1 MTSRKSSLSLA
12 QPIQMPDDPRDTRI
26 DSNHHAHTIE
36 IFNNPIDQHVV
47 NGTAMAD
54 VRLRPHADNGDGDD
68 DCVDDKDIHLN
79 TVLWQS
85 GTLAT
90 WPAIDLNVLIQ
101 QTITR
106 CTNTLNGKQKI
117 RTAVCK
123 HTESVDS
130 NNSVNLY
137 PRIDTLLA
145 NSKEIIL

>member
-12 QPIQMPDDPRDTRI
+12 QPIQMPDDHRGGRN
-26 DSNHHAHTIE
+26 DSNHSHKIE
-36 IFNNPIDQHVV
+36 IFNNPIDQHVAHAT
-47 NGTAMAD
+47 GATTMAD
-54 VRLRPHADNGDGDD
+54 VPLHPNANSDD
-68 DCVDDKDIHLN
+68 DYVDDKDIHVN

-106 CTNTLNGKQKI
+106 CINTLNGKQKI

-123 HTESVDS
+123 HTESMDS
-130 NNSVNLY
+130 NNSVIVY